1 MDPGPAP
8 RQYGGVLSA
17 RLRAPKTTYMRTR
30 HFLAAA
36 FAALVL
42 LVPATASAD
51 PYTSYMQ
58 SINGSKEPVPGGRG
72 DVSFGS
78 DENPCRYYT
87 YSAGRQDGYSGAT
100 LNAETWRQRGREPE
114 LLPPGTFW
122 EKGKEEGYFP
132 TEKGAVEAI
141 PPGVT
146 SVPQGA
152 ASITTSR
159 WSTLPNGR
167 LIPYQPETTLACS
180 DGYTMDYSGSWS
192 PFLSKGAE
200 VTAVCKDAQASTPFI
215 QWIQS
220 LDKQVPALYEGI
232 STEKALIGA
241 FDAALKA
248 GGTKSAKTLIT
259 NAFTSIWGGKPSSLL
274 GWGAVTAL
282 FSGAVDGYLKEVA
295 KQTAPI
301 SNAVWD
307 YSVNGGNLWSYWAP
321 AHSKMSAG
329 KLQINV
335 VSPNPAA
342 GTASV
347 RLACTS
353 APTLQGNVLSLTPK
367 ADKGLNFRLDVNDP
381 AYYGTPLNGNRNV
394 AARASDLDSTEE
406 GSRAESETIIA
417 TDNDLDA
424 ATGPGDDEVFGSR
437 GEDVLKAGKG
447 DDKLIGGPGSDELI
461 GGAGEDLLVDN
472 SAEPNTFIG
481 GTGTDRIDAWHKG
494 ASVNTI
500 TCGPGEDIVL
510 ADPQDDIADDCEH
523 VFFSPEEAPH
533 DFDDA
538 LDEARN
544 WPR

>member
-1 MDPGPAP
+1 MSPETEYRDVSSDFDSAP
-8 RQYGGVLSA
+8 KVSYM
-17 RLRAPKTTYMRTR
+17 RLRLL
-30 HFLAAA
+30 LAAA
-36 FAALVL
+36 VAALVL
-42 LVPATASAD
+42 VVPATASAD
-51 PYTSYMQ
+51 PYTSYLQ

-72 DVSFGS
+72 DVSFSS
-78 DENPCRYYT
+78 DSNPCRYYT

-152 ASITTSR
+152 AAITTSR

-180 DGYTMDYSGSWS
+180 DGYTMDYAGPWS
-192 PFLSKGAE
+192 PFFSKGAE
-200 VTAVCKDAQASTPFI
+200 VTAVCKDAQSSTPFV

-241 FDAALKA
+241 LKEALKA
-248 GGTKSAKTLIT
+248 GGTKSAKTLISNT
-259 NAFTSIWGGKPSSLL
+259 FTELWGAKPSSFF
-274 GWGAVTAL
+274 GWGLAATL
-282 FSGAVDGYLKEVA
+282 FSSAVDGYLKEVA
-295 KQTAPI
+295 KQTDPI

-307 YSVNGGNLWSYWAP
+307 YSVNGGNLWAYWAP
-321 AHSKMSAG
+321 SHSKMSAG

-342 GTASV
+342 GAASIRV
-347 RLACTS
+347 ACTS

-367 ADKGLNFRLDVNDP
+367 AEKGLQFRLDVGHP
-381 AYYGTPLNGNRNV
+381 AYYGTPLSGSKNV
-394 AARASDLDSTEE
+394 AARASDLDSTDE
-406 GSRAESETIIA
+406 GSRAESETVIG
-417 TDNDLDA
+417 TGDKPVDA
-424 ATGPGDDEVFGSR
+424 STGPGNDEVFGSR
-437 GEDVLKAGKG
+437 ADDVLKAGKG

-494 ASVNTI
+494 NAVNTI
-500 TCGPGEDIVL
+500 KCGAGEDIVL
-510 ADPQDDIADDCEH
+510 AGPQDDIADDCEH